1 MYIPKINI
9 MQDRERIVAFM
20 QRFSFATII
29 TARDNAPLAT
39 HLPFLVKE
47 EHGQLF
53 LYSHFAKQNDQWK
66 DISTHK
72 ILVVFNEPH
81 AYISPALYEKEQN
94 VPTWNYL
101 AVHAYGYG
109 ELITEPAAV
118 KELMEATIDN
128 YETAFRAQWERLP
141 EKYING
147 LMAGVTGFRIKV
159 TELQAKE
166 KLSQN
171 KTIHEQRNIIAS
183 LSSSADSAAQI
194 TAEYMQQNL
203 EQNPQSIIP

>member
-29 TARDNAPLAT
+29 TSNDNVPVAT

-47 EHGQLF
+47 EDGQLF

-66 DISTHK
+66 DISNHK

-81 AYISPALYEKEQN
+81 AYISPSLYEKEQN

-101 AVHAYGYG
+101 AVHAYGTG
-109 ELITEPAAV
+109 ELITEPDAV

-128 YETAFRAQWERLP
+128 YETAFRAQWARLP

-159 TELQAKE
+159 TELLAKE

-171 KTIHEQRNIIAS
+171 KTIHEQQNIIAS
-183 LSSSADSAAQI
+183 LSSSPDTAAQV
-194 TAEYMQQNL
+194 TAEYMQQHL
-203 EQNPQSIIP
+203 DQNP

>member
-29 TARDNAPLAT
+29 TANDDIPVAT
-39 HLPFLVKE
+39 HLPFLVRE
-47 EHGQLF
+47 EEGELY

-66 DISTHK
+66 DISNRK

-81 AYISPALYEKEQN
+81 AYISPSLYEQEQN

-109 ELITEPAAV
+109 ELITGLDAV

-128 YETAFRAQWERLP
+128 YEAPFRAQWERLS

-159 TELQAKE
+159 TELLAKE

-171 KTIHEQRNIIAS
+171 KTKQEQLNIIAS
-183 LSSSADSAAQI
+183 LSSCPDSAAQI

-203 EQNPQSIIP
+203 DKNP